1 MSIKDL
7 LSAEG
12 RKRRRTDGL
21 IRKLCERYG
30 PSEERWSAADALAEI
45 GTDDAVY
52 GLLRRFLAVSEK
64 ISEDLQEKRHVQ
76 DLIVQMRDKALP
88 GIRKFIRREAD
99 AVLAIDCLRE
109 ILSGDALVDELMS
122 VLRDVGPHSARP
134 NQITPVLSVLT
145 EMRDPRAI
153 EPAIAYLQSYDDSLR
168 LAAIECLDQI
178 GDPRAKDPLISL
190 ANDEDVSPRIRERV
204 VQALDA
210 HRWAPKEKKRKK

>member
-12 RKRRRTDGL
+12 RRRRRTDGL

-64 ISEDLQEKRHVQ
+64 MSDDLQEKRHVQ
-76 DLIVQMRDKALP
+76 DLIVQMREKALP
-88 GIRKFIRREAD
+88 SIRRFIRREAD

-109 ILSGDALVDELMS
+109 IVSGAALVEEFVS

-134 NQITPVLSVLT
+134 NQIAPVLSTLA
-145 EMRDPRAI
+145 EMKDARAV
-153 EPAIAYLQSYDDSLR
+153 EPAIVYLQSYDDSLR
-168 LAAIECLDQI
+168 LAAIECLDQL
-178 GDPRAKDPLISL
+178 GDPLAKDPLVAL

-204 VQALDA
+204 VQALEA